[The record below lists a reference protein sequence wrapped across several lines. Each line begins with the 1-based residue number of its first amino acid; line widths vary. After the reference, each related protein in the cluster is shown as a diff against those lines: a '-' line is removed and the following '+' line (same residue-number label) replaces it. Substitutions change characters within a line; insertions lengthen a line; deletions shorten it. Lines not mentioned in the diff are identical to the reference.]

1 MPEWRTGI
9 KVTPLRA
16 FVASTLFFWFIRIL
30 DAARDGRDP
39 FEAEVF
45 LGAAFIGVVMTII
58 FWGLG
63 VWRSR

>member
-1 MPEWRTGI
+1 VPEWRTGI
-9 KVTPLRA
+9 KLTPFRA
-16 FVASTLFFWFIRIL
+16 FVASTLLFWFIRIIA
-30 DAARDGRDP
+30 AARDGRDP

-45 LGAAFIGVVMTII
+45 LGSVVIGVVMTII